1 MNSFKELGIA
11 PTVKGFTGDKIK
23 IDRILNKQIIVHEFK
38 IEDSKFEGKGK
49 RLDMQIEVDGAKRI
63 VFTSGTSLI
72 EVIKKIPVEK
82 FPFSTTIVKNDERLE
97 FT

>member
-1 MNSFKELGIA
+1 MNQFKDLGIK

-23 IDRILNKQIIVHEFK
+23 IDRILNKAIVVHEYK

-63 VFTSGTSLI
+63 VFTSGTGLI
-72 EVIKKIPVEK
+72 ETIKQVPKDK
-82 FPFSTTIVKNDERLE
+82 FPFSTVIIKNDERLE